1 LELDSFVELNF
12 DKPYIFNFEAGRI
25 KLKKLLMYEPE
36 SIYEINENNENKN
49 YILAGYDKI
58 PEEKEIQSKNENEY
72 NEESLSRESKEE
84 NSSLDFIGKTN
95 SSNNK
100 NKNSINIKNNQKTKK
115 PQQNFLPNK
124 IVKNTFFDEAYNN
137 NTKKDK
143 INDNNNI
150 QKGKNKKNIKNNI
163 PPKNNQIKN
172 KKINFKKPL
181 KQEQKQDKNESI
193 SIFQN
198 NILENEELY
207 DNIEEKKEDDNA
219 NDTLTS
225 NSLKENKSTG
235 TGRNNNDNNNN
246 NDYSFK
252 NKTTSRKLTYRDSLA
267 QNNMQLRE
275 INLRFILTKEEYAV
289 LMKEKAKNQNIL
301 IN

>member
-1 LELDSFVELNF
+1 
-12 DKPYIFNFEAGRI
+12 
-25 KLKKLLMYEPE
+25 MYEPE

-58 PEEKEIQSKNENEY
+58 PEEKETQSKNENEY
-72 NEESLSRESKEE
+72 NEESLSRGSREE
-84 NSSLDFIGKTN
+84 NSSFDFIGKTN

-115 PQQNFLPNK
+115 PQQNLLPNK

-137 NTKKDK
+137 NTKKEK
-143 INDNNNI
+143 INNISNNI
-150 QKGKNKKNIKNNI
+150 QKGKNQKKIKINI

-172 KKINFKKPL
+172 IKINYKKPL

-235 TGRNNNDNNNN
+235 TGRNNNYNNIE
-246 NDYSFK
+246 YSFK
-252 NKTTSRKLTYRDSLA
+252 NKTTSRKLKYRDSLA

>member
-1 LELDSFVELNF
+1 MELDSFVELNF

-172 KKINFKKPL
+172 KKINFRKPL

-246 NDYSFK
+246 DYSFK

>member
-1 LELDSFVELNF
+1 
-12 DKPYIFNFEAGRI
+12 
-25 KLKKLLMYEPE
+25 MYEPE

-72 NEESLSRESKEE
+72 NEESLSRGSREE

-137 NTKKDK
+137 NIKKEK
-143 INDNNNI
+143 INNNNNI
-150 QKGKNKKNIKNNI
+150 QKSKDKKKIKINI

-172 KKINFKKPL
+172 KKINFRKPL

-246 NDYSFK
+246 DYSFK

>member
-172 KKINFKKPL
+172 KKINFRKPL

-219 NDTLTS
+219 NNTLTS

-235 TGRNNNDNNNN
+235 TGRNNNDNDNNNN

-289 LMKEKAKNQNIL
+289 LMKEKAKIK
-301 IN
+301 IF